1 MGQEGFSQRKET
13 LSWTARLPVQAT
25 DAGAQPEVSD
35 RHLPEGLEV
44 APESCSAG
52 RGHVAPPGAHFFALE
67 LRLGDRAQRKR
78 CRAPRARSLPA
89 RMLAAAP
96 RARGTPALSRKAG
109 HSGPRASAAAARG
122 ATCCPDGATAAS
134 GLGSRP
140 LAWGAGE
147 ESEIPGELRGAD
159 LWGAGGEDEWGCKV
173 KRPVRRAETPP
184 TEEGTAEGTER
195 ARLRQRPAAGT
206 PRQRRGAGP
215 LPTASPGA
223 GRQRRSGTGS
233 SVRDGDHRIGTPRS
247 LFAALSGGGR
257 RPPLPRDGKPLP
269 KAPLLGGPSD
279 EAGPPPRPGRL
290 LHPSL
295 PGVGPPAP
303 QLRHL
308 VERRANSSESF

>member
-25 DAGAQPEVSD
+25 DAGVQPEVSD
-35 RHLPEGLEV
+35 RHLLELLEV

-134 GLGSRP
+134 GLGR
-140 LAWGAGE
+140 AGWV
-147 ESEIPGELRGAD
+147 PGPFVGC
-159 LWGAGGEDEWGCKV
+159 GGGE
-173 KRPVRRAETPP
+173 
-184 TEEGTAEGTER
+184 
-195 ARLRQRPAAGT
+195 
-206 PRQRRGAGP
+206 
-215 LPTASPGA
+215 
-223 GRQRRSGTGS
+223 
-233 SVRDGDHRIGTPRS
+233 
-247 LFAALSGGGR
+247 
-257 RPPLPRDGKPLP
+257 
-269 KAPLLGGPSD
+269 
-279 EAGPPPRPGRL
+279 
-290 LHPSL
+290 
-295 PGVGPPAP
+295 
-303 QLRHL
+303 
-308 VERRANSSESF
+308 

>member
-1 MGQEGFSQRKET
+1 MLCR
-13 LSWTARLPVQAT
+13 
-25 DAGAQPEVSD
+25 
-35 RHLPEGLEV
+35 
-44 APESCSAG
+44 
-52 RGHVAPPGAHFFALE
+52 PGARGSTWGPFLRFGAETGRQSSAETMSGSSRALAPCPNASRGPPRPGHPRALE
-67 LRLGDRAQRKR
+67 ESRSL
-78 CRAPRARSLPA
+78 RAPRRHL
-89 RMLAAAP
+89 
-96 RARGTPALSRKAG
+96 LSRRRHCG
-109 HSGPRASAAAARG
+109 LRPRPG
-122 ATCCPDGATAAS
+122 

-140 LAWGAGE
+140 LGWGAGE

-173 KRPVRRAETPP
+173 KRPVRWAETPP

>member
-25 DAGAQPEVSD
+25 DAGVQPEVSD

-206 PRQRRGAGP
+206 PRQRQGAGP